1 MGHNC
6 RESADKMRPGAGF
19 FQLRMSRAGGNA
31 LHHPGQILPQVAQRL
46 RALSIHL
53 HLTRTHA
60 VNHVPVERADEGLVI
75 VCDVLIKAVER
86 GAGTA
91 AAGHSHR
98 GTGLIGQLG
107 TGRVIQAVKQC
118 AEGAIRPGKIG
129 GTAQHNGVNAV
140 QLVINVVIQLIIHA
154 ATAGLEALAATD
166 APLHRLCTNLHNFR
180 FDTRGVHSGSHHGER
195 MIGIALGIGAAI
207 DKKCF
212 HAV

>member
-19 FQLRMSRAGGNA
+19 FQLRMRRAGGNA
-31 LHHPGQILPQVAQRL
+31 LHHPCQILPQVAQRL

-75 VCDVLIKAVER
+75 VSDVLIKAVER

-91 AAGHSHR
+91 TAGHSHR

-129 GTAQHNGVNAV
+129 GAPQHNGINAV

-154 ATAGLEALAATD
+154 ATAGLETLAATD

-180 FDTRGVHSGSHHGER
+180 LHTGGIHGLRHHGKSMER
-195 MIGIALGIGAAI
+195 VAFCIRTTI
-207 DKKCF
+207 DKKSF
-212 HAV
+212 HAD